1 MASSNDV
8 YNGYVNYYRL
18 HMYSWIVSQDIAAN
32 TSLVRSQVFIESLN
46 TWFSYTSTLNQ
57 SINGVAVLDNY
68 TASLTTS
75 PYSSLLVMDNAV
87 VVPHNADGTK
97 TIAVGATFYNPI
109 TSTLSISSSFTLDTI
124 PRTSTPSW
132 TGNFVANAAGN
143 YGTVINTNRA
153 SSSFTHDIT
162 YGFGGASGTIGTGVG
177 ASVTWTPPT
186 SLLAQIPNST
196 SGTGTI
202 TTVTKSGSTTIGSVT
217 QNFTLV
223 ADADIVPSISGIT
236 WTDTNATVVA
246 NIGAYVQ
253 NVSTVKGVISSA
265 GVQGSSITSERIT
278 IGGTTVDE
286 NVPVLITSSGTITS
300 YGIATD
306 SRGRSTQYNS
316 NISALAYTVPT
327 INSWQVRRANSS
339 GAVDEVAGTYLRM
352 DLNAVV
358 SSLIVSSTQK
368 NAMTI
373 QVRTRPTGGAWT
385 SRNTITPGL
394 TYNTNV
400 LITGGGVYNL
410 TNSYE
415 VEITVSDKTGATS
428 AKVVAT
434 IATATVTLDLNGSN
448 VGIGKYHTQGKL
460 DVNGDI
466 YGSNINGATI
476 TGSTLTSTGAVN
488 GTSASIT
495 GTVSSWSNSVAGGSN
510 FNVDENGAT
519 IVYQPTTTIANT
531 GQVNTLQVQGNNGG
545 DAFMTFH
552 IAGDYAAHFGLNGS
566 TNDLAYGG
574 WSAGANRYKVHHD
587 GNSMA
592 PYRMAAGAVGNSA
605 GSYVTA
611 TFPAGRFTTTPILTI
626 TPVSQPNGNVT
637 VPYTPGTLNSTSF
650 TVGGFTLG
658 GALVATNF
666 HWHAVQMTSGSAS
679 G

>member
-1 MASSNDV
+1 MASSNSA
-8 YNGYVNYYRL
+8 YSAGYTNYFRL
-18 HMYSWIVSQDIAAN
+18 YMYSWTVSQDIANN
-32 TSLVRSQVFIESLN
+32 TSLVRSQVFVESLN
-46 TWFSYTSTLNQ
+46 ASFTYSSTHNQ

-68 TASLTTS
+68 VTSRSIS
-75 PYSSLLVMDNAV
+75 PYSSVLVMDNSL

-97 TIAVGATFYNPI
+97 TVAIGATFYNPV
-109 TSTLSISSSFTLDTI
+109 TTTLSVTTGFVLDTI

-177 ASVTWTPPT
+177 ASVTWYPPT
-186 SLLAQIPNST
+186 SLLSQIPNST
-196 SGTGTI
+196 SGIGTI
-202 TTVTKSGSTTIGSVT
+202 TTVTKSGSTTIGSIT
-217 QNFTLV
+217 QNFTLE
-223 ADADIVPSISGIT
+223 AASDIVPSISGIT
-236 WTDTNATVVA
+236 WTDTNSTVAT

-253 NVSTVKGVISSA
+253 SVSTVKGVISSA

-278 IGGTTVDE
+278 INGTTVNED
-286 NVPVLITSSGTITS
+286 VPVLITSSGTITS
-300 YGIATD
+300 FGVATD
-306 SRGRSTQYNS
+306 SRGRTAQFNS

-339 GAVDEVAGTYLRM
+339 GAVDEVAGIYLRM

-385 SRNTITPGL
+385 NRNTITPGL

-415 VEITVSDKTGATS
+415 VEITVSDNTGATS

-448 VGIGKYHTQGKL
+448 VGIGKYHTQGAL
-460 DVNGDI
+460 DVNGAI
-466 YGSNINGATI
+466 YGGTI

-495 GTVSSWSNSVAGGSN
+495 GTVSSYANSVAGGSN
-510 FNVDENGAT
+510 MNIDENGVT
-519 IVYQPTTTIANT
+519 VVNMPTTTIANG
-531 GQVNTLQVQGNNGG
+531 GQVNTLQVLGNNGG

-574 WSAGANRYKVHHD
+574 WSAGGNRYKVFHE
-587 GNSMA
+587 GNSWA
-592 PYRMAAGAVGNSA
+592 PYRMSA
-605 GSYVTA
+605 GILTTSASAQVTV
-611 TFPAGRFTTTPILTI
+611 TFPSGRFTTRPAL
-626 TPVSQPNGNVT
+626 VGQVLGHPNVC
-637 VPYTPGTLNSTSF
+637 VPYIGSVDANSF
-650 TVGGFTLG
+650 TIGAFTIG
-658 GALVATNF
+658 GARVSATVD
-666 HWHAVQMTSGSAS
+666 WHAVQMTSGSA
-679 G
+679 GG

>member
-97 TIAVGATFYNPI
+97 TTYLYASFQNPI
-109 TSTLSISSSFTLDTI
+109 TGFLAIGSNFTLDTI

-143 YGTVINTNRA
+143 YSTVINTNRA

-196 SGTGTI
+196 SGVGTI
-202 TTVTKSGSTTIGSVT
+202 TTVTKSGSTTIGSIT
-217 QNFTLV
+217 QNFTLE
-223 ADADIVPSISGIT
+223 AASDIVPSISGIT
-236 WTDTNATVVA
+236 WTDTNSTVAT

-253 NVSTVKGVISSA
+253 NVSTVKGVISSV

-278 IGGTTVDE
+278 INGTSVDE

-300 YGIATD
+300 FGVATD
-306 SRGRSTQYNS
+306 SRGRTAQFNS

-385 SRNTITPGL
+385 NRNTITPGL

-448 VGIGKYHTQGKL
+448 VGVGKYHTQGAL
-460 DVNGDI
+460 DVNGNI
-466 YGSNINGATI
+466 HGSNIYGATI
-476 TGSTLTSTGAVN
+476 SGSTLASSGAVT

-495 GTVSSWSNSVAGGSN
+495 GTVSSYSNSVAGGSN
-510 FNVDENGAT
+510 FNVDENGIT
-519 IVYQPTTTIANT
+519 VVNLPTTTISNG

-545 DAFMTFH
+545 DAFMSFH
-552 IAGDYAAHFGLNGS
+552 VAGDYAAHFGLSGS

-574 WSAGANRYKVHHD
+574 WSAGTNSYKVHHD
-587 GNSMA
+587 GNSQA
-592 PYRMAAGAVGNSA
+592 PFRLSANSVSTNSGATVTVTFPSGRFSQA
-605 GSYVTA
+605 PIVTA
-611 TFPAGRFTTTPILTI
+611 EVIAHPNVSVTYVNPAPST
-626 TPVSQPNGNVT
+626 
-637 VPYTPGTLNSTSF
+637 TSF
-650 TVGGFTLG
+650 GIRAFTISGGQLTATV
-658 GALVATNF
+658 
-666 HWHAVQMTSGSAS
+666 HWHAIQMTSGSA
-679 G
+679 GG